1 MRLNLV
7 SVTAQQLLQSNKTLF
22 SDFRND
28 FAYQGD
34 DLYGLIFERNKDRI
48 KVSKEKF
55 AIKNLKKIFDATFQ
69 LSAKIGFQAMSLR
82 DLSTAT
88 GLSMGGLYSSIS
100 SKEAIA
106 VIVKDVVSVVCAE
119 IVEEAREQKDPKR
132 ALEVLMRG
140 YLYASTIMQPW
151 FYFLYFETKSLP
163 SADQE
168 GSLKI
173 ELIQVK
179 ELETLIGQLTPNSDS
194 CHKAEFVAT
203 MALSLI
209 QERYLKHW
217 KYKNPSETIDEYA
230 DKCLQLIYRAICL
243 DEVQPCTQI
252 YTSGA
257 EN

>member
-1 MRLNLV
+1 M
-7 SVTAQQLLQSNKTLF
+7 SAIAHQYLQSN
-22 SDFRND
+22 SQSYVDFCNN
-28 FAYQGD
+28 FLYQGD
-34 DLYGLIFERNKDRI
+34 ALYALIFERNNDKI
-48 KVSKEKF
+48 KVNKEKF
-55 AIKNLKKIFDATFQ
+55 AIKNLKKIFDAAFQ
-69 LSAKIGFQAMSLR
+69 LSAKSGFQAMSLR

-100 SKEAIA
+100 NKEAIA

-119 IVEEAREQKDPKR
+119 IVEESREQKDPKL
-132 ALEVLMRG
+132 ALQVLMRG
-140 YLYASTIMQPW
+140 YLYASTLMQPW

-179 ELETLIGQLTPNSDS
+179 ELETLIGSLISNTDT

-217 KYKNPSETIDEYA
+217 KYKNAPETIDEYA

-243 DEVQPCTQI
+243 DEIEPCTQI
-252 YTSGA
+252 YTSSPK
-257 EN
+257 N